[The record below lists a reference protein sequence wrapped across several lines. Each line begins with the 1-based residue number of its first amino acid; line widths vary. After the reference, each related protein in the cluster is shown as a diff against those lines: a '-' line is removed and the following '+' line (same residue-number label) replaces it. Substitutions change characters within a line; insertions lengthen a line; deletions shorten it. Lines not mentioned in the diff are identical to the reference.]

1 MDTRRG
7 KKAVA
12 SRTPWSLSSRKAGTK
27 APDNTE
33 FFDTP
38 ARPWM
43 RWMIGCV
50 RLAKDVGSNPHVTV
64 CKVSAKSQWH
74 VHGDRFADHRECDV
88 FVGFPAQSLEIGK

>member
-1 MDTRRG
+1 
-7 KKAVA
+7 
-12 SRTPWSLSSRKAGTK
+12 
-27 APDNTE
+27 
-33 FFDTP
+33 
-38 ARPWM
+38 
-43 RWMIGCV
+43 MIGCV